1 MQRRVTVFG
10 ALTIAALATATG
22 IAGAQTVPFGG
33 GPLARGSVVSISGS
47 TIELK
52 GTNPQDGSENDVT
65 VTVSGSTAYRK
76 IQTTGATSIASGDC
90 VRVAGSG
97 TVAKGRIKASTIS
110 ITGTSAADCR
120 RGFGGN
126 GLRGGRGGFGQGGAN
141 GDNGTAPRSFPG
153 GAGRFNGRGRNG
165 AGIAF
170 GTVQSIF
177 GGHIVVKAATFSRP
191 SNSNATPK
199 LKTKKVTV
207 SISSSTV
214 ITETVSA
221 TVGDVAVGE
230 CVTAAGTGDAQAVT
244 ADTVT
249 ISQPTNGSCALPRF
263 GGGGGRFT

>member
-1 MQRRVTVFG
+1 MVRPADLAVSAACYRVGFGYEEIDMQRRVTVFG

-47 TIELK
+47 TIDLK
-52 GTNPQDGSENDVT
+52 STNPQDGSQNDVT

-126 GLRGGRGGFGQGGAN
+126 GLGLPTTRRIVEMHGGR
-141 GDNGTAPRSFPG
+141 
-153 GAGRFNGRGRNG
+153 
-165 AGIAF
+165 IA
-170 GTVQSIF
+170 VQSEPGKGTQFTIWL
-177 GGHIVVKAATFSRP
+177 P
-191 SNSNATPK
+191 S
-199 LKTKKVTV
+199 V
-207 SISSSTV
+207 
-214 ITETVSA
+214 
-221 TVGDVAVGE
+221 
-230 CVTAAGTGDAQAVT
+230 
-244 ADTVT
+244 
-249 ISQPTNGSCALPRF
+249 
-263 GGGGGRFT
+263 